1 MSNPNPA
8 AVAGA
13 GFSNVTALLNAEPSG
28 FVRSN
33 LLVLG
38 LYLGLTGELY
48 FARVILVGILTSAG
62 IWMKFRYTSPPS
74 VLYALDRFSA

>member
-1 MSNPNPA
+1 MSNGNPA

-28 FVRSN
+28 FIRSS

-38 LYLGLTGELY
+38 FNLPLIGELY

-74 VLYALDRFSA
+74 VLYVLDRFSA